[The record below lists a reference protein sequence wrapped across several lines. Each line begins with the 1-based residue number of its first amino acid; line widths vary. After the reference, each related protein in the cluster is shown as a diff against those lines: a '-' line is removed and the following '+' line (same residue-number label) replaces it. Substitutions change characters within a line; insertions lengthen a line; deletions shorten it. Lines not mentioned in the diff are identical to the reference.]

1 MPGNPSG
8 RELAGGP
15 TRDSEWAVL
24 GHFRGPYGPGRHPRE
39 PRQGAA
45 ASPAARCYCCCCRC
59 VRRGWRGGSCASGAC
74 EHGWHCRCRCRCR
87 PRGASGLAVLARL
100 VGGAGPQRAS
110 GASRTATMVLSVVG
124 HRGLR
129 VNGGGAKAAL
139 GRCCR
144 PRASYSLCL
153 RRDYVTAAGASSPC
167 RLADRLHTVQQQV
180 VKGIVVAVTRV

>member
-1 MPGNPSG
+1 MDISDRRCLATLVGASWPGGQRGTPNG
-8 RELAGGP
+8 LFWGTFEAHVGP
-15 TRDSEWAVL
+15 VGTPESPDK
-24 GHFRGPYGPGRHPRE
+24 E
-39 PRQGAA
+39 PQHLLLPDATAAAAA
-45 ASPAARCYCCCCRC
+45 ASVVGGAAE
-59 VRRGWRGGSCASGAC
+59 VA
-74 EHGWHCRCRCRCR
+74 HCRGRCRCR

-129 VNGGGAKAAL
+129 VKGGGAKAAL

-144 PRASYSLCL
+144 PRSSYSLCL

-167 RLADRLHTVQQQV
+167 RLADRLHTVQQKV